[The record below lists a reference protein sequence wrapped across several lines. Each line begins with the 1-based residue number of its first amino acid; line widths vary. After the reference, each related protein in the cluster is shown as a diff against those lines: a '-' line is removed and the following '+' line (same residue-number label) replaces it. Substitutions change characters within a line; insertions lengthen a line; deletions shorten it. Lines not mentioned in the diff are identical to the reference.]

1 MGMSRMTVSMLA
13 REVGATPDTV
23 RYYERLGL
31 LPGVTR
37 TGAGY
42 RIFGDRDVERMHFI
56 RSAQRLGFSL
66 TEITEL
72 LGIREHGLCPCGRA
86 RDRLAAKLPEIEARL
101 AELQA
106 LRDTIHSVLDGAD
119 GSGRCW
125 SCPPQLTQI
134 TTRPMEDSD
143 G

>member
-1 MGMSRMTVSMLA
+1 MAGLTVSGLA
-13 REVGATPDTV
+13 RAVGASPDTV

-31 LPGVTR
+31 LPDAAR
-37 TGAGY
+37 TDAGY
-42 RIFGDRDVERMHFI
+42 RMFGDRDVERMRFI

-66 TEITEL
+66 AEIGEL

-86 RDRLAAKLPEIEARL
+86 RERLTAKLPEIEAKL
-101 AELQA
+101 AELRA
-106 LRDTIHSVLDGAD
+106 LRDTVRRALDAAD

-125 SCPPQLTQI
+125 SCPPQILQI
-134 TTRPMEDSD
+134 TTRPQEDPD